1 MKNLAKLLTLLLA
14 VALICGMLVL
24 VTSAADGDVAQV
36 NGTPYPTLAAAIEA
50 AGAEDTVSLIAN
62 ATVADTIVITKN
74 VTIDLA
80 GYKLASGASPVFTT
94 DAETTLTI
102 KGTGSIETQG
112 TLYAATTA
120 SAKPTFNVIGTAN
133 TAGIYVEYGA
143 TVMNDANNGL
153 VTMLQGTANV
163 KNATIH
169 VAELSGFKGNDSI
182 FASDVVKV
190 DGTDVSFIAEG
201 ADFNL
206 DTVKISSNHM
216 GGSANVYIAE
226 AMNKGKITFVN
237 SSYVGPMS
245 GFHAGLARQDSID
258 DVCVLF
264 ENSEFYNAGNVTQ
277 RAYFVDGM
285 PNNGINEAVISTRGT
300 ILIKNSFASCAGR
313 FACGSLATI
322 DNGKVVVDNST
333 ISVGGSTSNGNP
345 AQQFFRGFEAHFVN
359 GAIMANNIGSG
370 IQGAWDVEGVK
381 YTTTAY
387 MSVGT
392 RAAKIN
398 FNAQYVLPAD
408 TQWVYDPAGNFEY
421 PWLLVNKADAA
432 NYKTPNFTLF
442 TNMDDVR
449 VNKDKVKDL
458 GGASKVFVSLEKAL
472 FSNRLN
478 NTGNQNNA
486 SSQNTWTKIQWDM
499 KHGYLYAVVSA
510 NGNRF
515 IEYTTT
521 SLDMGT
527 YVQNGKTKKPDPY
540 FVLGGGNTGN
550 NNDSKTYIRDIYDGD
565 TKVATRRKVVVAEVD
580 FGTTSPSGYTELN
593 ISAMARWGVS
603 KGENNSNSLKLF
615 LSHDGTVTTTLD
627 KISGSLDDSQIKLNP
642 HGQWNRITMVFYSD
656 PSFADG
662 IAYVYL
668 NGQLVGTTFFFNHS
682 KVNKGVAWDAA
693 KTYVQGIRFN
703 INYNQTYADNN
714 IVFDNIALF
723 AYDNYLGENE
733 ADGTAE
739 TAAVHN
745 PALYVN
751 QVANGRYINADY
763 EVAGVQYTD
772 INAALTAA
780 TALGTVAQLR
790 GNVETPVTVTTDG
803 TLVTNG
809 YTIALTDE
817 SYAAKINEV
826 DGKAA
831 SYEFK
836 EEYNSYTQDF
846 YWFNLDGTDIT
857 DEEQY
862 TPTTV
867 GVGKVAVA
875 PWTFP
880 AVVDPAAGT
889 AKIHTGWYVDE
900 LMLEEGQ
907 TPVLWDESPVSI
919 FDAENGAPVIL
930 TPAYETV
937 NLTSYVLKNGVF
949 ESAQLTNAETFKAYQ
964 GLKDGQTLV
973 LCADLQI
980 TGNTQFA
987 NNDEVYTGGV
997 EIDNDYTAEDL
1008 AALKAA
1014 SAKIAVDLNGYQM
1027 FANSTTTYNVA
1038 RVSCN
1043 TTLTIYSS
1051 RPGARVYSMGLSNGN
1066 PNGQRMFTTWN
1077 GAADNSKE
1085 GRNVYNAHIVIGTY
1099 GEYPGS
1105 NLTLEGG
1112 VILEGL
1118 YGDNSTSIS
1127 ADGVLMI
1134 STNSTSSGAVMTRFY
1149 DGEIRVTNCTL
1160 LNPTRNSVIDM
1171 KCYYAK
1177 NNAPSDMNDELSG
1190 RGNDPK
1196 KQLVD
1201 WVFTP
1206 YVYFENCVILNNNN
1220 NGTGII
1226 DNNGDGLGVCLVFK
1240 NVVTN
1245 GRLNPS
1251 NIGNYRIRIYENV
1264 ASTNFGMDSSLLA
1277 DAANTEIV
1285 KYNEALD
1292 LQAYNAGLIANDYV
1306 KVTVPDY
1313 WVGSTLYNRY
1323 QYYVEAGKRDT
1334 IPAED
1339 LALADAYDK
1348 WIAEGGKA
1356 NEFIGTRVEIY
1367 ELLDVTGGTVLKEN
1381 AVSVTYAPITTFD
1394 AEEEEVV
1401 EPTVVR
1407 VKKGSKFNVN
1417 WFIPADVNYNA
1428 TKLTFDTYADAPEY
1442 VTEDVVVTPTMKL
1455 VANVN
1460 GVLANLS
1467 IYADFNINVFLPI
1480 AYKPYVTITVDGVA
1494 LATVDVDMDGDGT
1507 ADYIKVTVNK
1517 APDKADENV
1526 VFTINISENG
1536 ADFTCTATVSIAS
1549 YAEAILG
1556 GNYTAAEKQLMYY
1569 TAAYANEAYKY
1580 FGNTA
1585 EDNATL
1591 AALLANYDSAK
1602 GEYVADETYAGAV
1615 TDTGLANV
1623 FANATVDLG
1632 SAPKFVFTLKDGFA
1646 GTVTITY
1653 GHYSNTVTYTV
1664 TAEDSRTITLTGM
1677 KAYNFST
1684 DIFVNAEGTIGG
1696 ETVKVE
1702 NGMYNLDTF
1711 VKYHVDNAATNE
1723 ESAKVLALL
1732 KAFYNYC
1739 VVANAYKA

>member
-36 NGTPYPTLAAAIEA
+36 NGTPYPTLEAAIAA

-201 ADFNL
+201 ANFNF

-345 AQQFFRGFEAHFVN
+345 AQQFFRGYAVYITN
-359 GAIMANNIGSG
+359 NSIIGSNIGFG
-370 IQGAWDVEGVK
+370 VHGKFETETEPKEVLGYHYVECVE
-381 YTTTAY
+381 
-387 MSVGT
+387 VGT
-392 RAAKIN
+392 RASKNNVSGA
-398 FNAQYVLPAD
+398 YVKLPAD

-449 VNKDKVKDL
+449 VNKSKVGDL

-472 FSNRLN
+472 FSNRMN
-478 NTGNQNNA
+478 NKGNQNNA
-486 SSQNTWTKIQWDM
+486 SEQNTWTKIQWDM
-499 KHGYLYAVVSA
+499 KHGHLYAVVSA

-521 SLDMGT
+521 TLT
-527 YVQNGKTKKPDPY
+527 NTTDPY
-540 FVLGGGNTGN
+540 FVFGGGNQGN
-550 NNDSKTYIRDIYDGD
+550 NADSKTYIREMAEIKNGD
-565 TKVATRRKVVVAEVD
+565 TVVHPAHARRKVVVAEVD
-580 FGTTSPSGYTELN
+580 FGTTSPNGYTEVN
-593 ISAMARWGVS
+593 IGAMARWGTGG
-603 KGENNSNSLKLF
+603 KNNSNSLKVF
-615 LSHDGTVTTTLD
+615 LSKDGTISTTLD
-627 KISGSLDDSQIKLNP
+627 KIEGSLDDSQIKLNP
-642 HGQWNRITMVFYSD
+642 NGQWNRMTMVFYSD

-662 IAYVYL
+662 IAYVYI
-668 NGQLVGTTFFFNHS
+668 NGQLIGTTFFFNHS
-682 KVNKGVAWDAA
+682 KVDKGVAWDADQ
-693 KTYVQGIRFN
+693 TYVQGIRFN
-703 INYNQTYADNN
+703 INKNQPFADNN

-751 QVANGRYINADY
+751 QVPNGRYINADY

-772 INAALTAA
+772 INAALAA
-780 TALGTVAQLR
+780 ANALGTVAHLR

-809 YTIALTDE
+809 YTIALTDD

-846 YWFNLDGTDIT
+846 YWLNLDATDIT

-889 AKIHTGWYVDE
+889 AKIQTGWYVDE

-907 TPVLWDESPVSI
+907 TAPLWDEAPVSI
-919 FDAENGAPVIL
+919 FDAMNGAPVIL

-937 NLTSYVLKNGVF
+937 NVTSYVLKNGELF
-949 ESAQLTNAETFKAYQ
+949 STQLTNAETYAAYK

-973 LCADLQI
+973 LCADLII
-980 TGNTQFA
+980 TATTDFD
-987 NNDEVYTGGV
+987 NNDPKYTGGV

-1027 FANSTTTYNVA
+1027 LANTQSRVNIA
-1038 RVSCN
+1038 RVRRN
-1043 TTLTIYSS
+1043 TTLSIYSS

-1066 PNGQRMFTTWN
+1066 PNGQRMFTIFGGTEKFWE
-1077 GAADNSKE
+1077 AE
-1085 GRNVYNAHIVIGTY
+1085 NVYNAHIELGTY

-1118 YGDNSTSIS
+1118 VGDNSTSIS

-1134 STNSTSSGAVMTRFY
+1134 STNSTSSGAVMTRYY

-1177 NNAPSDMNDELSG
+1177 NNAPSDINDPNSG
-1190 RGNDPK
+1190 RSSQDK
-1196 KQLVD
+1196 KVIR
-1201 WVFTP
+1201 VFTP
-1206 YVYFENCVILNNNN
+1206 YVYFENCVILNRGNNN
-1220 NGTGII
+1220 DSII
-1226 DNNGDGLGVCLVFK
+1226 GNNGDGTGVCLVFK

-1264 ASTNFGMDSSLLA
+1264 ASSNFAMGSTELA
-1277 DAANTEIV
+1277 NSETTEVV
-1285 KYNEALD
+1285 KYNEPFN
-1292 LQAYNAGLIANDYV
+1292 LQSYNASLITNDYV
-1306 KVTVPDY
+1306 KVTVPTE
-1313 WVGSTLYNRY
+1313 WAGTTLLTRE

-1339 LALADAYDK
+1339 LASAEAYAN
-1348 WIAEGGKA
+1348 WIAGGGKE
-1356 NEFIGTRVEIY
+1356 NEFAGTRVEIH
-1367 ELLDVTGGTVLKEN
+1367 EILGLTGGTVLKEN

-1407 VKKGSKFNVN
+1407 VKKGSKFDIN

-1526 VFTINISENG
+1526 VFTINVSENG
-1536 ADFTCTATVSIAS
+1536 ANFTCTATVSIAS

-1591 AALLANYDSAK
+1591 ATLLANYDSAK